1 MFPCSH
7 VLHRHGAGLPDWV
20 SDNSFRWRLRARSWN
35 TDFLPSC
42 PIIGPPPYFIR
53 PLQYRGRISSVFDLG
68 GSCLRWIQSFCG
80 LEEWGPSMDLKR
92 WVPLWTWRVGSF
104 FFLLILESSK
114 VLSGRFHSSFRWFV
128 RFSLRLFIRWGE
140 FRGLWASPRNTD
152 CVLSPRMKQIDL
164 LHQGSES
171 IIQTLD
177 CPGCWILE

>member
-42 PIIGPPPYFIR
+42 PIRGPPPYFIR

-92 WVPLWTWRVGSF
+92 WVPLWTWRDGSLCGLEEWGPSSF
-104 FFLLILESSK
+104 SSYWNPLKCSLEGFIRVFGDSSVFPFAYLSDGASFGDFERVLGIRIVFFLLGWS
-114 VLSGRFHSSFRWFV
+114 R
-128 RFSLRLFIRWGE
+128 
-140 FRGLWASPRNTD
+140 
-152 CVLSPRMKQIDL
+152 
-164 LHQGSES
+164 
-171 IIQTLD
+171 
-177 CPGCWILE
+177 